1 MEQRSQEWHEFRVGK
16 ITASRFADVMS
27 KGKNGKS
34 SERRNTYLREIVAE
48 ILTGKAKDSVSA
60 ASLSWG
66 TEVEPFAR
74 EAYELETGNLV
85 TETGFLLH
93 PDLEFIGCSPDGLI
107 GTDGGMEMK
116 CPKDPQVHVKT
127 LLEGMPVE
135 HTAQVQGCMYVTGRQ
150 WWDFVS
156 YDPRQPD
163 GTRLYIQRIPR
174 DSDFM
179 EELELALITFWNDA
193 QLAIKQIKERVA

>member
-1 MEQRSQEWHEFRVGK
+1 
-16 ITASRFADVMS
+16 
-27 KGKNGKS
+27 
-34 SERRNTYLREIVAE
+34 
-48 ILTGKAKDSVSA
+48 
-60 ASLSWG
+60 
-66 TEVEPFAR
+66 
-74 EAYELETGNLV
+74 
-85 TETGFLLH
+85 
-93 PDLEFIGCSPDGLI
+93 
-107 GTDGGMEMK
+107 
-116 CPKDPQVHVKT
+116 
-127 LLEGMPVE
+127 MPVE